1 MLDTYQ
7 TLNILK
13 VHKSE
18 FLLLLLL
25 GGLLFY
31 IYTAFKDDSITP
43 SLEEPDYLLKFDGIE
58 IDDYWLNKKRWKLL
72 GKHASVAKDN
82 EIIFL
87 SDIQIFV
94 YDLQNPEASNINI
107 TVTANE
113 GSIDWNEEVVTLNSN
128 VEIYRQSEMQINT
141 EKAVYHFNKGIVD
154 LPQQVDIHY
163 LEDLV
168 KGERLTY
175 NIHQN
180 KIELRNAILLE

>member
-1 MLDTYQ
+1 MMDTYR

-18 FLLLLLL
+18 IFLLLLL

-58 IDDYWLNKKRWKLL
+58 IDDYWMNKKRWKLL
-72 GKHASVAKDN
+72 AKHASVAKDN
-82 EIIFL
+82 EIVFL

-94 YDLQNPEASNINI
+94 YDLQNPGTSDIDI

-113 GSIDWNEEVVTLNSN
+113 GSINWSKEVVTLNSE
-128 VEIYRQSEMQINT
+128 VEIFRQAELRINT
-141 EKAVYHFNKGIVD
+141 EKAVYHYNEGKVD
-154 LPQQVDIHY
+154 LPQPVEIHY

-180 KIELRNAILLE
+180 KIELHNAILLE